1 MSKSKLVAAALA
13 SAIVFSPIQPKAEPV
28 AAVAV
33 LTTAGP
39 LAAVYGVMGC
49 AGTLMLAAAIKGQ
62 LLKQQ
67 LTPAEAYSCG
77 LTFLLRP

>member
-1 MSKSKLVAAALA
+1 MSKSKLIAAALA
-13 SAIVFSPIQPKAEPV
+13 SAIVFSPVQPKADVIVTPV
-28 AAVAV
+28 V

-49 AGTLMLAAAIKGQ
+49 AGSLMLAAAIKGQ

-77 LTFLLRP
+77 LSFLLRP